1 MEPYPGALG
10 LCLDRYHLR
19 RNAAAGYARASGART
34 DFRVLVAGNFGLILV
49 NRSFKTSVVVALMR
63 PDVALWLI
71 FGITVLL
78 LGMTLAIRAA
88 RELFRFG
95 PLHLDDLLL
104 VAVCGA
110 LTVLLLESIKA
121 VSRSLRL
128 SLA

>member
-1 MEPYPGALG
+1 MTATIFVVM
-10 LCLDRYHLR
+10 LR
-19 RNAAAGYARASGART
+19 RGMPEPQVRALTFASLA
-34 DFRVLVAGNFGLILV
+34 AGNFGLILV
-49 NRSFKTSVVVALMR
+49 NRSFKSSVVAALMR
-63 PDVALWLI
+63 PNVALWLI

-78 LGMTLAIRAA
+78 LGMTLAIRSA